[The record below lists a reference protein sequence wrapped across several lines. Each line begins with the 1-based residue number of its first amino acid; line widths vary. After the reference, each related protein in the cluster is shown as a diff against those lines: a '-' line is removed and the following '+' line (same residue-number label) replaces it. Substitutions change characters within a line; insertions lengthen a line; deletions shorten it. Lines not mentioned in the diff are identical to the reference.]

1 LTAAGLLLAAIV
13 ALALAAPQ
21 QPRFAQLAFLAVAAF
36 LLVNKVWSPQYAL
49 WLLPLAV
56 LARPRWR
63 DVMIWQLAEVGYFV
77 AIWWYLA
84 GEITDTQY
92 SVAVAIR
99 VAGLLWLV
107 GIVVRDI
114 IRPHRDPV
122 RPYAD
127 PLAPVRLE
135 LPRS

>member
-1 LTAAGLLLAAIV
+1 MLVAIV
-13 ALALAAPQ
+13 VLALVAPEP
-21 QPRFAQLAFLAVAAF
+21 PRLAQLAFLALAAF

-63 DVMIWQLAEVGYFV
+63 DVVIWQVAEVFYFV

-84 GEITDTQY
+84 GELTAAQY
-92 SVAVAIR
+92 GAAVAIR
-99 VAGLLWLV
+99 VAGLLWLA
-107 GIVVRDI
+107 GFVVRDI
-114 IRPHRDPV
+114 LRPAYDPV

-135 LPRS
+135 YAART